1 MDEKY
6 LSRKF
11 ILAVF
16 VIISSISLLIFNLL
30 PVTSYT
36 TLVVTTLGL
45 YYTGNVASS
54 VANNPTKQP

>member
-1 MDEKY
+1 MDERH

-11 ILAVF
+11 ILAVL
-16 VIISSISLLIFNLL
+16 VIISSISLLIFKLL

-54 VANNPTKQP
+54 VASNPTKQS